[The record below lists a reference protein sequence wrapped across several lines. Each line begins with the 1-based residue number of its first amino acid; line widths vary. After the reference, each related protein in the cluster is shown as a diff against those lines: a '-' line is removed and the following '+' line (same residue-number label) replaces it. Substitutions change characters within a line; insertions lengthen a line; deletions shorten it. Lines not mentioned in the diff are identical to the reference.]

1 MKTQFMTKLRWAAL
15 LTVAVL
21 YTAIIS
27 GTAFAAENGG
37 IGGKPANPR
46 ADNPRTESIFVYE
59 LKPNESV
66 NDGVQIFNN
75 TEETKTIAV
84 YATDAIVSS
93 GGAFACAQAADEIK
107 DVGKW
112 IQISKSTVTLSPG
125 TNIVVPFS
133 VTLPNDTQP
142 GEHNGCIAIQE
153 ADAESANVGN
163 GIALSFRSAIRVAIT
178 VPGEIKKELT
188 IQNITLL
195 GKSDKLIGTIAL
207 KNNGNVSLDAT
218 VDTDLTGMFGGSLQK
233 ISGTYSALPQ
243 TVTELN
249 FEYKQ
254 PYWGGFYKLQSKV
267 SYNANTDESLGE
279 GKATKTEEKSS
290 SYIFIWP
297 KLSALLIELAVIAGI
312 MLVAVAVWRKFIVH
326 PKLVKKYHD
335 YSVKEGDNI
344 QSIAK
349 DNNVKW
355 KHLAQINS
363 IKAPYALVVGAIIK
377 VPNKPDTKRAEPL
390 KVISTKEGQSI
401 NTTETKE
408 HTPKKSA
415 KATVK
420 SKKPA
425 TKPKKKPT
433 STKKSTTTKKKTAP
447 KKKTTKKEQ

>member
-1 MKTQFMTKLRWAAL
+1 MKTQFMPKLRWAAL
-15 LTVAVL
+15 LSVALV
-21 YTAIIS
+21 YTALLS
-27 GTAFAAENGG
+27 STAFAAENGG

-59 LKPNESV
+59 LKPGESV
-66 NDGVQIFNN
+66 KDGVQIFNN
-75 TEETKTIAV
+75 TEESKTIAV

-112 IQISKSTVTLSPG
+112 ISISKSTVTLAPG
-125 TNIVVPFS
+125 TNVVVPFS

-163 GIALSFRSAIRVAIT
+163 GIALSFRSAIRMAIT

-188 IQNITLL
+188 IQNVSLL
-195 GKSDKLIGTIAL
+195 GKTDKLIGTISL

-218 VDTDLTGMFGGSLQK
+218 VDTDLTGMFGGSQQK

-290 SYIFIWP
+290 TYIFVWP
-297 KLSALLIELAVIAGI
+297 KASALFIELVIVVSVVLLA
-312 MLVAVAVWRKFIVH
+312 IVLWKKYILH

-335 YSVKEGDNI
+335 YTVKEGDNI

-363 IKAPYALVVGAIIK
+363 IKAPYALMAGSVLK
-377 VPNKPDTKRAEPL
+377 VPNKLDTQAE
-390 KVISTKEGQSI
+390 
-401 NTTETKE
+401 N
-408 HTPKKSA
+408 PKKTEVNKGKESDQVDIA
-415 KATVK
+415 AE
-420 SKKPA
+420 KKP
-425 TKPKKKPT
+425 KQPPKAKKSTTT
-433 STKKSTTTKKKTAP
+433 STKKTSGTKKTTTKKKTTP
-447 KKKTTKKEQ
+447 KKKTTKKEK